1 MIAIS
6 HYQIIF
12 WLCAGATAVAS
23 MLPVEGSQVFESQ
36 DKVGHALIYALLYF
50 FGVRAYGHSISL
62 WLLAILILLFGLS
75 IEIAQSM
82 TSYRH
87 GDILDLVANG
97 VGITSIWLLLELRRR
112 TV

>member
-1 MIAIS
+1 MIATS

-75 IEIAQSM
+75 IEVSQSM
-82 TSYRH
+82 TIYRH
-87 GDILDLVANG
+87 VDIWDLVANG
-97 VGITSIWLLLELRRR
+97 VGIASIWLLLELRRR